1 MTAVVTTAAA
11 RAAASV
17 RVAPTLD
24 PAKPV
29 AEAAQRLR
37 PGLQRGRR
45 IDAGMLRAAMEDA
58 YGRSGAEGGR
68 DPSTTTESSQA
79 NALVHGGQV
88 CVKDGSVFV
97 LPTEETADQD
107 LLAGLLA
114 SSQATAY
121 ASALLQHFPSI
132 GHVIS
137 AEASQL
143 RAFGLSGRDIAL
155 LRLVHEIAC
164 RLARAEVRSRPVLSN
179 WPALIAYLQTA
190 MAYQQIEQ
198 FRILFL
204 DRKNTLIADEVQQRG
219 TVSHTPVYPREVVKR
234 ALILNASALIVV
246 HNHPSG
252 DPKPSREDIETTRQL
267 KAAADA
273 LEVELHDHVVIGH
286 GKHASFK
293 SLGLL

>member
-1 MTAVVTTAAA
+1 MTAVVTTAAC
-11 RAAASV
+11 AAAAV
-17 RVAPTLD
+17 RVTPTLD
-24 PAKPV
+24 SVKRV

-37 PGLQRGRR
+37 PGLERGQR
-45 IDAGMLRAAMEDA
+45 IDAGVLRAA
-58 YGRSGAEGGR
+58 
-68 DPSTTTESSQA
+68 TTEPTQA
-79 NALVHGGQV
+79 NARVRGGRV
-88 CVKDGSVFV
+88 CVKDGSDVV
-97 LPTEETADQD
+97 LPTEQTTEQE
-107 LLAGLLA
+107 LLTVLLA
-114 SSQATAY
+114 SSQGAAS

-137 AEASQL
+137 ADASQL
-143 RAFGLSGRDIAL
+143 RAFGLSGRDIAV

-164 RLARAEVRSRPVLSN
+164 RMTRAEVRSRPVLSN
-179 WPALIAYLQTA
+179 WQALIAYLQTA

-204 DRKNTLIADEVQQRG
+204 DRKNSLIADEVQQRG
-219 TVSHTPVYPREVVKR
+219 TVSHTPVYPREVMKR
-234 ALILNASALIVV
+234 ALILNASALIVA

-267 KAAADA
+267 KAAANA

>member
-1 MTAVVTTAAA
+1 M
-11 RAAASV
+11 
-17 RVAPTLD
+17 PH
-24 PAKPV
+24 
-29 AEAAQRLR
+29 
-37 PGLQRGRR
+37 
-45 IDAGMLRAAMEDA
+45 AAMEDA
-58 YGRSGAEGGR
+58 YRHSDTEGGR
-68 DPSTTTESSQA
+68 DPSSTTESIQA
-79 NALVHGGQV
+79 RARVRGSQV
-88 CVKDGSVFV
+88 CVEDASVV
-97 LPTEETADQD
+97 VQPTEETADRD

-114 SSQATAY
+114 SSQGSAY

-143 RAFGLSGRDIAL
+143 RAFGLSRRDIAV

-164 RLARAEVRSRPVLSN
+164 RMARAEVRSRPILGN
-179 WPALIAYLQTA
+179 WQALIAYLQTA

-219 TVSHTPVYPREVVKR
+219 TVNHTPVYPREVMKR
-234 ALILNASALIVV
+234 TLMLNASALIVV

-273 LEVELHDHVVIGH
+273 LEIELHDHVVIGH

>member
-1 MTAVVTTAAA
+1 
-11 RAAASV
+11 
-17 RVAPTLD
+17 
-24 PAKPV
+24 
-29 AEAAQRLR
+29 
-37 PGLQRGRR
+37 
-45 IDAGMLRAAMEDA
+45 MEDA
-58 YGRSGAEGGR
+58 RRHSDTEGGR
-68 DPSTTTESSQA
+68 DPLSTTESTQV
-79 NALVHGGQV
+79 NARVHGGQV
-88 CVKDGSVFV
+88 CVEDGNVVV
-97 LPTEETADQD
+97 LPTEETADRD

-114 SSQATAY
+114 SSQGTAY

-143 RAFGLSGRDIAL
+143 RAFGLSRRDIAV

-164 RLARAEVRSRPVLSN
+164 RMARAEVRSRPVLGN
-179 WPALIAYLQTA
+179 WQALIAYLQTA

-219 TVSHTPVYPREVVKR
+219 TVNHTPVYPREVMKR
-234 ALILNASALIVV
+234 TLMLNASALIVV

-267 KAAADA
+267 KAAANA

>member
-1 MTAVVTTAAA
+1 MTAVVT
-11 RAAASV
+11 RAAACAAASA
-17 RVAPTLD
+17 RVAPALD
-24 PAKPV
+24 PAKCV
-29 AEAAQRLR
+29 AEAAQRPR
-37 PGLQRGRR
+37 PGRQRGRR
-45 IDAGMLRAAMEDA
+45 IDAGVLRDTMEDA
-58 YGRSGAEGGR
+58 FRRRDTEGGR
-68 DPSTTTESSQA
+68 APLSTTESSPA
-79 NALVHGGQV
+79 KARVRGGQS
-88 CVKDGSVFV
+88 CVQDGSAVA
-97 LPTEETADQD
+97 LPTEEIADQD
-107 LLAGLLA
+107 LLAGLLD
-114 SSQATAY
+114 SSQGTAY
-121 ASALLQHFPSI
+121 ASALLQHLPSI

-143 RAFGLSGRDIAL
+143 LAFGLSGRDIAV

-164 RLARAEVRSRPVLSN
+164 RMAKAEVRSRPILGN
-179 WPALIAYLQTA
+179 WQALIAYLQTA

-219 TVSHTPVYPREVVKR
+219 TVNHTPVYPREVMKR
-234 ALILNASALIVV
+234 TLMLNASALIVV

-273 LEVELHDHVVIGH
+273 LEIELHDHVVIGH

>member
-1 MTAVVTTAAA
+1 MTVVVTTAAA
-11 RAAASV
+11 CAAASA
-17 RVAPTLD
+17 RVAPALD
-24 PAKPV
+24 SAKCV
-29 AEAAQRLR
+29 AEAAQRPR
-37 PGLQRGRR
+37 PGRQRGRR
-45 IDAGMLRAAMEDA
+45 IDAGVQRAVMEDA
-58 YGRSGAEGGR
+58 YRHSDTEGGR
-68 DPSTTTESSQA
+68 DPSSTTESTPAQA
-79 NALVHGGQV
+79 RVRGGQS
-88 CVKDGSVFV
+88 CVQDGSVV
-97 LPTEETADQD
+97 ALTTEEIADQD
-107 LLAGLLA
+107 LLAGLLT
-114 SSQATAY
+114 SSQGTAC

-143 RAFGLSGRDIAL
+143 RAFGLSRRDIAIL
-155 LRLVHEIAC
+155 HLVHEIAC
-164 RLARAEVRSRPVLSN
+164 RMAKAEVRSRPVLGN
-179 WPALIAYLQTA
+179 WQALIAYLQTA

-219 TVSHTPVYPREVVKR
+219 TVNHTPVYPREVMKR
-234 ALILNASALIVV
+234 TLMLNASALIVV

-252 DPKPSREDIETTRQL
+252 DSKPSREDIETTRQL

-273 LEVELHDHVVIGH
+273 LEIELHDHVVIGH

>member
-1 MTAVVTTAAA
+1 MTTVVTTAAA
-11 RAAASV
+11 RAAASIP
-17 RVAPTLD
+17 VAPALG
-24 PAKPV
+24 PAECV
-29 AEAAQRLR
+29 AEAAQRPR
-37 PGLQRGRR
+37 PGCQRGRR
-45 IDAGMLRAAMEDA
+45 IDVGVPHAAMKDVC
-58 YGRSGAEGGR
+58 RHSDTEGER
-68 DPSTTTESSQA
+68 EPSSTKESTQV
-79 NALVHGGQV
+79 NLRVRGGQA
-88 CVKDGSVFV
+88 CVQHGSVV
-97 LPTEETADQD
+97 ALPTEETADQD

-114 SSQATAY
+114 SSDGTAY

-143 RAFGLSGRDIAL
+143 RAFGLSRRDIAV

-164 RLARAEVRSRPVLSN
+164 RMARAEVRSRPVLSN
-179 WPALIAYLQTA
+179 WQSLIAYLQTA

-219 TVSHTPVYPREVVKR
+219 TVCHTPVYPREVMKR

-267 KAAADA
+267 KAAASA
-273 LEVELHDHVVIGH
+273 LDVELHDHVVIGH
-286 GKHASFK
+286 GTYASFR

>member
-1 MTAVVTTAAA
+1 MTAVVTTPAAC
-11 RAAASV
+11 AAASV
-17 RVAPTLD
+17 RVAPALD
-24 PAKPV
+24 PAKCV
-29 AEAAQRLR
+29 AQGAQRPR
-37 PGLQRGRR
+37 PGRQRGRR
-45 IDAGMLRAAMEDA
+45 IDAGAPRAVMEDA
-58 YGRSGAEGGR
+58 YRHSDTAGGR
-68 DPSTTTESSQA
+68 DPSSTTESTPAQA
-79 NALVHGGQV
+79 RVRGGQS
-88 CVKDGSVFV
+88 CVQDGSAVA
-97 LPTEETADQD
+97 LTTEEIADQD

-114 SSQATAY
+114 SSQGTAY

-143 RAFGLSGRDIAL
+143 RAFGLSRRDIAV

-164 RLARAEVRSRPVLSN
+164 RMARAEVRGRPVLGN
-179 WPALIAYLQTA
+179 WQALIAYLQTA

-219 TVSHTPVYPREVVKR
+219 TVNHTPVYPREVVKR
-234 ALILNASALIVV
+234 ALMLNASALIVV

-252 DPKPSREDIETTRQL
+252 DPKPSREDIVTTRQL

-273 LEVELHDHVVIGH
+273 LEIELHDHVVIGH
-286 GKHASFK
+286 GRHASFK